1 MQKLRFQWLIQNPP
15 GRSGW
20 DKASAQDCGVRGR
33 PLNPIALTARSLC
46 TQPVTQ
52 PQSEASLQ
60 GQAVRPVRSSPGL
73 AAQPWD
79 WGTWS
84 QFNAT
89 ISLPVFPT
97 HSGLTCLPWCYLFC
111 QEEEEAGFFQI
122 EHLQE
127 EGSVCAMCPRN
138 TTLAQRSNGRARG
151 AHRAKVQRC
160 SETSPSTTS
169 LHTPQTG
176 GCKTRGPDTSL
187 WSNKFIARFGRNKCF
202 NKNQESREG

>member
-1 MQKLRFQWLIQNPP
+1 MRKLRFRWLIQSPP
-15 GRSGW
+15 GRRGW
-20 DKASAQDCGVRGR
+20 DKASAQDCGVGGR
-33 PLNPIALTARSLC
+33 PPNPTALTARSLRI
-46 TQPVTQ
+46 QPVTQ
-52 PQSEASLQ
+52 PQTRPRCRDRQRVGS
-60 GQAVRPVRSSPGL
+60 GPVRSRLGL

-138 TTLAQRSNGRARG
+138 TTLAQRRNGKARG
-151 AHRAKVQRC
+151 AHPAQVQRC
-160 SETSPSTTS
+160 S
-169 LHTPQTG
+169 
-176 GCKTRGPDTSL
+176 
-187 WSNKFIARFGRNKCF
+187 
-202 NKNQESREG
+202 